1 MLKRKVSKYIE
12 DKGLIRHGDKVVVA
26 LSGGADSVALLR
38 ILLDLGYCCMGAHCN
53 FHLRGEESVR
63 DENFVS
69 HLCSSLSVPLEVVHF
84 DTSGY
89 AARKGVSIEMA
100 ARELRYEWFEKV
112 RKENAASCIAVA
124 HHRDDSVETFLLNLS
139 RGTGINGLKG
149 IRPRNGYVVRPLLE
163 TGREEILQY
172 LDSIGQDYVTDS
184 TNLEDVYVRNKIR
197 LDIIPMFREINPS
210 FSDSVAETASRLA
223 DVAAIY
229 RNAMAE
235 SLHRV
240 KRDEFTIDIERLKD
254 EVSPQSVVFEW
265 LSPYG
270 FNSSQIN
277 DVMRSL
283 NAGSGRKFI
292 SKEWEL
298 LRDRSCLMLRKK
310 NDAED
315 GLLLRH
321 RIIEIGPE
329 FVVPHDSRKAY
340 LDADKLNGEPVLRKW
355 MSGDRFVPFGMKG
368 FKRVRD
374 YLRDIKLSLFE
385 KEKIMVVTCGN
396 DIVWIV
402 NHRTDNRFRVDGNT
416 KRVIVLELEE
426 Q

>member
-1 MLKRKVSKYIE
+1 
-12 DKGLIRHGDKVVVA
+12 
-26 LSGGADSVALLR
+26 
-38 ILLDLGYCCMGAHCN
+38 
-53 FHLRGEESVR
+53 
-63 DENFVS
+63 
-69 HLCSSLSVPLEVVHF
+69 
-84 DTSGY
+84 
-89 AARKGVSIEMA
+89 MA

-112 RKENAASCIAVA
+112 RKEHGASCIAVA

-172 LDSIGQDYVTDS
+172 LGSIGQDYVTDS

-235 SLHRV
+235 SLRRV
-240 KRDEFTIDIERLKD
+240 KRDEYTLDIDRLQD
-254 EVSPQSVVFEW
+254 EVAPQSVIYEW

-292 SKEWEL
+292 CRDWEL
-298 LRDRSCLMLRKK
+298 LRDRSCLLLRKK
-310 NDAED
+310 NDQEE
-315 GLLLRH
+315 GYVLRH
-321 RIIEIGPE
+321 RVIEIGPE
-329 FVVPHDSRKAY
+329 FVVPHERRKAY
-340 LDADKLNGEPVLRKW
+340 LDADKLEGEPVLRKW

-368 FKRVRD
+368 FKKVRD

-385 KEKIMVVTCGN
+385 KEKVMVVTCGD

-416 KRVIVLELEE
+416 KRVMVLEIEE
-426 Q
+426 